1 MEDFYYFPSSLE
13 TSEIVHRGFL
23 PVVHSSPRN
32 RSSPSPRPRR
42 GSRDDAGEL
51 GHHYLDACF
60 RCGRTIAGNKDIF
73 MYRGDTRSA
82 ARSAGSSRSTPT
94 RRRRRDPRSP
104 RPRRRRSSSRSG
116 RARTECP
123 SGLGRSVHGSNG
135 LLCSTLLRPYRLQ
148 DCGCMRTDVI

>member
-1 MEDFYYFPSSLE
+1 QVPTNSATRRELDEHQPSQEMEDFYYFPSSLE

-73 MYRGDTRSA
+73 MYRGDTPFCSEECRQQQIDTDEAAEKRPKKSA
-82 ARSAGSSRSTPT
+82 AATTTEQQSQRQSSHRVPIW
-94 RRRRRDPRSP
+94 
-104 RPRRRRSSSRSG
+104 
-116 RARTECP
+116 AR
-123 SGLGRSVHGSNG
+123 
-135 LLCSTLLRPYRLQ
+135 
-148 DCGCMRTDVI
+148 

>member
-73 MYRGDTRSA
+73 MYRRHPVLQRGVPAAADRHRRGGGEEIQEVRGRDDDGAAVAAAEPAQSA
-82 ARSAGSSRSTPT
+82 RLGSVEASMDQMAYCARHS
-94 RRRRRDPRSP
+94 
-104 RPRRRRSSSRSG
+104 
-116 RARTECP
+116 
-123 SGLGRSVHGSNG
+123 SVHIGF
-135 LLCSTLLRPYRLQ
+135 RIV
-148 DCGCMRTDVI
+148 DVCGPT